1 MSVSPRQPADL
12 AGAGSDGPAPAAPGL
27 ESRPASPSDLD
38 RGQETTALKERQG
51 YWTRVLHR
59 FFRDKGAVVGAA
71 IVLALI
77 VLAVFAQRIA
87 PYDPGFED
95 PNGLTM
101 LGAPLPPSSGHWLGT
116 DANGR
121 DALSRVIFGS
131 QVSLEVGLIG
141 NGVAALVGLVLGSMA
156 GYFRGWVDT
165 VISRI
170 IGIFLAFPVYLMAL
184 ALVAVLTPSITT
196 VIGIIIFVYWTST
209 ARIIRGQVFAL
220 RERDFVEAARAV
232 GLGELAI
239 LFRHIFPHLLS
250 TLAVY
255 TSLGIAT
262 TVLFEAGLSYLGV
275 GVPHGTP
282 SWGGMI
288 SDNQDALT
296 TSPWLVFG
304 PGVAIMLTVI
314 AFNLLGDGL
323 REALD
328 PFKE

>member
-1 MSVSPRQPADL
+1 MGIGHAPIPTDSARDFSEIPQSNLEA
-12 AGAGSDGPAPAAPGL
+12 AGEAVA
-27 ESRPASPSDLD
+27 SRS
-38 RGQETTALKERQG
+38 GQG
-51 YWTRVLHR
+51 YWSRVRRR
-59 FFRDKGAVVGAA
+59 FFRDKGAVVGATVVLGLILMA
-71 IVLALI
+71 I
-77 VLAVFAQRIA
+77 FAQRLA

-95 PNGLTM
+95 PNGTTM
-101 LGAPLPPSSGHWLGT
+101 LGAPLAPSPGHWLGT

-141 NGVAALVGLVLGSMA
+141 NGVASILGLIMGSLA

-196 VIGIIIFVYWTST
+196 VIGIIIFVYWTAT

-232 GLGELAI
+232 GQSELAI
-239 LFRHIFPHLLS
+239 LVRHIFPHLFS

-288 SDNQDALT
+288 SDNQDAVT
-296 TSPWLVFG
+296 TAPWLVFS

-314 AFNLLGDGL
+314 SFNLLGDGL

-328 PFKE
+328 PYKE